1 MYQQRIQTDVQQ
13 IRAMAEQMAQLEQ
26 ANAQK
31 LRQISQ
37 MCTRVSQAIT
47 NTMQFSPQQRPA
59 GTQQQQ
65 FQPQPQTTGYP
76 HGGGT
81 QQWVQ
86 RHIRAGVH
94 PTTMQSTVRPSTPQ
108 HRPVQ

>member
-1 MYQQRIQTDVQQ
+1 MYQQRIQTDLQQ
-13 IRAMAEQMAQLEQ
+13 IRSMAEQMAQLEQ

-37 MCTRVSQAIT
+37 MCTQVSQEIT
-47 NTMQFSPQQRPA
+47 RTTQFSHQQPQPPVGVQR
-59 GTQQQQ
+59 Q
-65 FQPQPQTTGYP
+65 FQPQPQATVYP
-76 HGGGT
+76 QGGT

-86 RHIRAGVH
+86 RHTQAGFH
-94 PTTMQSTVRPSTPQ
+94 PAATKGVISPSVPQ